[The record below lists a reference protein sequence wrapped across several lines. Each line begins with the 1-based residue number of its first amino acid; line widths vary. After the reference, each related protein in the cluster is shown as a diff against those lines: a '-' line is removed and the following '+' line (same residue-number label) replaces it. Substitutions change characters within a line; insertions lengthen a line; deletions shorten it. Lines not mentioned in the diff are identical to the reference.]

1 MSIDATIDVAN
12 RDEEVRIDLRPWISA
27 ATTVVVNGSITVDGL
42 GPNSKIHVYG
52 KG

>member
-27 ATTVVVNGSITVDGL
+27 ATTVVVNGTITFDGL
-42 GPNSKIHVYG
+42 SNKSNIHVYG